1 MGQPLLFIAAGDPS
15 GDNAT
20 SRVVSSLKS
29 SVPNLEFFG
38 LGGPRLKELGQEQLA
53 DSADLAVLGFWEV
66 AKRYFY
72 FRSLFHR
79 CLDEIKT
86 RRPSAVVLVDY
97 PGFNLRLA
105 QRIRPLGIPVVYYIS
120 PQVWA
125 WGKRRIRQIQE
136 CVDRMLV
143 ILPFEEKFYRDNRVP
158 CDFVGHYLLE
168 DIPKE
173 YIASDLPGNKQLA
186 LLPGSRPQ
194 EIERMLPPMLDA
206 ARLLAKSHGTKA
218 VVAGVRGTYDYQSL
232 LGSYQEID
240 IVYNDA
246 RRVLH
251 GSDFALTASG
261 TATLETGIIGRPMVV
276 VYKIGFVTYQI
287 AKHLVDLDAIGL
299 VNLVAGEKIVPEL
312 IQHEAS
318 PENMAAAIAGFIN
331 DGEDL
336 GRTVEK
342 LRAIPE
348 KLGGT
353 GASERT
359 AKLIGSYL

>member
-1 MGQPLLFIAAGDPS
+1 MGQPLLFISAGDPS

-20 SRVVSSLKS
+20 ARVVTSLKS
-29 SVPNLEFFG
+29 SVPDLRFFG

-72 FRSLFHR
+72 FRSLFNR
-79 CLDEIKT
+79 CLNEIRT

-105 QRIRPLGIPVVYYIS
+105 QRIRPLGIPVIYYIS

-125 WGKRRIRQIQE
+125 WGKKRIRQIQE

-143 ILPFEEKFYRDNRVP
+143 ILPFEEKFYRDNRVA

-168 DIPKE
+168 DIPSE
-173 YIASDLPGNKQLA
+173 FIASDLPGNKQLA

-194 EIERMLPPMLDA
+194 EIERMLPSMLQA
-206 ARLLAKSHGTKA
+206 ARLLARSHGTKA
-218 VVAGVRGTYDYQSL
+218 VVAGVQGAYDYRSRL
-232 LGSYQEID
+232 SACPEID
-240 IVYNDA
+240 IVYSDA

-251 GSDFALTASG
+251 ESDYVLTASG

-276 VYKIGFVTYQI
+276 VYKTGFVTYQI

-318 PENMAAAIAGFIN
+318 PRRMAAEIGGLIG
-331 DGEDL
+331 DGDAL

-342 LRAIPE
+342 LRAIPD
-348 KLGGT
+348 KLGGI